1 MFLFN
6 FPSVTPIVLYLLTVR
21 LMHSSAARGHRCPY
35 TPTTPHP
42 TNTVPHSNNRR
53 SSADAIKTII
63 TEIQSK
69 MCRVKLL
76 LSASAECAGG
86 QQFNWYYVRCWLC
99 IYRLNCNAFI
109 HTSERARN
117 YSRARTVCIWM
128 VLTVAHCH
136 RREDVQS
143 YLYISIVSMW
153 TFSFHNIHSLSRS
166 HSHTYTNTP
175 IAWHTLLS
183 TPSLSIYI
191 SMQLPLLY
199 RAFITI
205 FITILKYF
213 LRSIFQ
219 HNVSASIAKQLVCNF
234 LLYIHILHI
243 L

>member
-1 MFLFN
+1 MGIA
-6 FPSVTPIVLYLLTVR
+6 VHIHQTP
-21 LMHSSAARGHRCPY
+21 
-35 TPTTPHP
+35 PHP
-42 TNTVPHSNNRR
+42 HQHRALQQQSPLISRRHKNNNNRNTIQNVP
-53 SSADAIKTII
+53 SEIAIKR
-63 TEIQSK
+63 ERR
-69 MCRVKLL
+69 MCWW
-76 LSASAECAGG
+76 AGG

-191 SMQLPLLY
+191 YLCNY
-199 RAFITI
+199 FFYTEH
-205 FITILKYF
+205 LKPY
-213 LRSIFQ
+213 L
-219 HNVSASIAKQLVCNF
+219 
-234 LLYIHILHI
+234 
-243 L
+243 